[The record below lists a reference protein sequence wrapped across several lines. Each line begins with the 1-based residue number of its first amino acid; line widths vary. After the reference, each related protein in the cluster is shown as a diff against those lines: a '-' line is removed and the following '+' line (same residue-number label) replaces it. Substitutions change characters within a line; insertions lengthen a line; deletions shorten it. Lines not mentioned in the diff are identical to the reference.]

1 MRNGHRVVILG
12 GGFGGLNVA
21 RGLARSRADLTLID
35 RRNYHLFQPL
45 LYQVATGSLSP
56 GDISATL
63 RPLFRKSGNV
73 RVLMAEAKDVD
84 FRARRVLLSDG
95 EVPYDTLV
103 IATGSEPSY
112 FGNDDWETIAP
123 PLKTV
128 EDATEVRRRWLIAF
142 EAAEREIDP
151 EARRAWLTFVIVGGG
166 PTGVELA
173 GALGEIA
180 NDSMKGDFRSIRPQE
195 ARIFLV
201 EGAPRIL
208 PHFPERLSLSAERDL
223 VELGVRTL
231 MGYRVTAL
239 HAGGLDMTSP
249 DGEPYRIDARTV
261 LWAAGVRPSPL
272 ARALER
278 FGAEV
283 ERGRVIVAPDCSVP
297 GHPEVFAIGDISH
310 YTHGYAKPLPGLAPV
325 AMQQGRYVSKVI
337 RARIE
342 GNAAPGPFR
351 YFDKGNLATIGRGR
365 AVGEIGSLKF
375 DGLPAWLSWVFV
387 HLMYLVGFQNRLLV
401 LIQWAFY
408 YITFNRRARLITGKS
423 PLPFRQAEENESGD
437 EIYERQQART

>member
-1 MRNGHRVVILG
+1 MSTGHRVVIIG
-12 GGFGGLNVA
+12 GGFGGLNAA
-21 RGLARSRADLTLID
+21 RGLARSGAAVTLID

-73 RVLMAEAKDVD
+73 RVLMAEARDVD
-84 FRARRVLLSDG
+84 LRARRVLLTDG

-112 FGNDDWETIAP
+112 FGNDNWESIAP

-128 EDATEVRRRWLIAF
+128 EDATEIRRRWLIAF
-142 EAAEREIDP
+142 EAAERETDP
-151 EARRAWLTFVIVGGG
+151 DARRTWLTFVIVGGG

-180 NDSMKGDFRSIRPQE
+180 NDSMKGDFRSIRPEE

-208 PHFPERLSLSAERDL
+208 PHFAEKLSVAAERDL

-231 MGYRVTAL
+231 TGYRVTAID
-239 HAGGLDMTSP
+239 GDGLKMSAR
-249 DGEPYRIDARTV
+249 DGQPHHIDAHTV
-261 LWAAGVRPSPL
+261 IWAAGVRPSPIV
-272 ARALER
+272 RALER
-278 FGAEV
+278 VGAEV
-283 ERGRVIVAPDCSVP
+283 ERGRVVVGPDCSVP
-297 GHPEVFAIGDISH
+297 GHPEVFAIGDTAH
-310 YTHGYAKPLPGLAPV
+310 YAHGYEHALPGLAPV
-325 AMQQGRYVSKVI
+325 AMQQGRYVAKLI
-337 RARIE
+337 RARIQ
-342 GNAAPGPFR
+342 GSDKPGPFR

-375 DGLPAWLSWVFV
+375 DGLPAWLAWVFV

-401 LIQWAFY
+401 LIQWAFF
-408 YITFNRRARLITGKS
+408 YITFNRRARLITGES
-423 PLPFRQAEENESGD
+423 PLPFSKSARQPPAQME
-437 EIYERQQART
+437 QQTRR

>member
-1 MRNGHRVVILG
+1 MSNGHRVVILG

-21 RGLARSRADLTLID
+21 RGLARSGADVTLID

-63 RPLFRKSGNV
+63 RPLFRKSSNV
-73 RVLMAEAKDVD
+73 RVLMGEAEDID
-84 FRARRVLLSDG
+84 FAERRVRLSDG

-112 FGNDDWETIAP
+112 FGNDEWETIAP

-142 EAAEREIDP
+142 EAAERETEP

-180 NDSMKGDFRSIRPQE
+180 NDSMKGDFRSIRPEE

-208 PHFPERLSLSAERDL
+208 PHFPEKLSASAERDL

-231 MGYRVTAL
+231 TGYRVTAL
-239 HAGGLDMTSP
+239 HAGGVEMTAP
-249 DGEPYRIDARTV
+249 GGEPYSIDARTII
-261 LWAAGVRPSPL
+261 WAAGVRSSPL
-272 ARALER
+272 VRSLEQS
-278 FGAEV
+278 GAEV

-297 GHPEVFAIGDISH
+297 GRPEVFAIGDISH
-310 YTHGYAKPLPGLAPV
+310 YAHELERPLPGLAPV
-325 AMQQGRYVSKVI
+325 AMQQGRYVAKVI

-342 GNAAPGPFR
+342 GRAVPRPFR

-365 AVGEIGSLKF
+365 AVGEIGSLQF

-401 LIQWAFY
+401 LIQWAFF

-423 PLPFRQAEENESGD
+423 PLPFANPAEDESGD
-437 EIYERQQART
+437 EIYDREQARG